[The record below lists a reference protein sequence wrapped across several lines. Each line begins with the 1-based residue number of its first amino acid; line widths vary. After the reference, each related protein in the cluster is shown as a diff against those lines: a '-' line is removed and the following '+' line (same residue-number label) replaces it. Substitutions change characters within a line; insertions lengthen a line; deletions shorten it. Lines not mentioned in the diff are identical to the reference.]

1 LPSQHLSFAIFL
13 YYLMNMTDQRMIS
26 GFVEGQLLVAVP
38 HMEDPRFQHSVI
50 YMCSH
55 DRDGAVGLIVN
66 KLIEHMPFADLLRQL
81 NVTGQWSDKHIRVHF
96 GGPVEPGRGFVLH
109 SPDYA
114 VEGTKKVG
122 GEMALTGTTEI
133 LRDIALGRGPQQSL
147 LALGYPRWGPG
158 QLDREIQ
165 QNGWLVVGSDAPL
178 LFDADLEGKWQR
190 AIHKL
195 GFEPGAL
202 TNVAGRA

>member
-1 LPSQHLSFAIFL
+1 
-13 YYLMNMTDQRMIS
+13 MNDPRQIT
-26 GFVEGQLLVAVP
+26 GTVEGQLLVAVP
-38 HMEDPRFQHSVI
+38 NMEDPRFQHSVI

-81 NVTGQWSDKHIRVHF
+81 KVAGEYKDKHIRVHF

-109 SPDYA
+109 SPEYA

-122 GEMALTGTTEI
+122 GGMALTGTTEI
-133 LRDIALGRGPQQSL
+133 LRDIALGQGPQQSL
-147 LALGYPRWGPG
+147 LALGYAGWGPR

-165 QNGWLVVGSDAPL
+165 QNGWLVVHSDAPL
-178 LFDADLEGKWQR
+178 LFDTDLDGKWQR
-190 AIHKL
+190 AIAKL

-202 TNVAGRA
+202 ANVAGRA

>member
-1 LPSQHLSFAIFL
+1 MS
-13 YYLMNMTDQRMIS
+13 DQRTIT
-26 GFVEGQLLVAVP
+26 GTVEGQLLVAVP

-66 KLIEHMPFADLLRQL
+66 KLIERMPFSELLRQL
-81 NVTGQWSDKHIRVHF
+81 NVPGEWKDQHIRVHF

-114 VEGTKKVG
+114 VDGTKKVG
-122 GEMALTGTTEI
+122 GGMALTGTTEI
-133 LRDIALGRGPQQSL
+133 LRDMALGKGPKQSL
-147 LALGYPRWGPG
+147 LALGYAGWGPG

-165 QNGWLVVGSDAPL
+165 QNGWLVVGSDEPL
-178 LFDADLEGKWQR
+178 LFDPDLEGKWQR
-190 AIHKL
+190 AIAKL

-202 TNVAGRA
+202 THEAGRA